1 MTVLI
6 VEDDEAYSYAL
17 STALRVAGRHP
28 IVCTGWVD
36 YLARIEHDP
45 SAKSAV
51 LDVRLPE
58 GTPNG
63 LALARMT
70 QMKRPGLKLIVVS
83 NDPSLLGDLPD
94 GARGFPKS
102 VSLAEIA
109 AAAND

>member
-6 VEDDEAYSYAL
+6 VEDDEVYGYAL
-17 STALRVAGRHP
+17 SKALRAAGRHP
-28 IVCTGWVD
+28 ILCDGWTD
-36 YLARIEHDP
+36 YLARLETDQC
-45 SAKSAV
+45 AKSVV

-70 QMKRPGLKLIVVS
+70 RMKRPGLNLIVVS
-83 NDPSLLGDLPD
+83 NDPALLVDLPD

-102 VSLAEIA
+102 ASLADIA